1 MRMADICDYGEVQNM
16 TIRTATGIVIS
27 KMSGKLQGFYSIN
40 TNPFDNPYCNK
51 MASIP
56 GSICEQCYSRKMLT
70 TMRKSCNRSWSENA
84 FRISKEVIPEKLL
97 PDLSGLQCNGAF
109 RFSSHGEI
117 INENHLINLCN
128 IARKNPDI
136 TFGLWTKRVDMIQKH
151 RDQIPSNVV
160 LIASTRW
167 VDIAQPSVPDGF
179 DKVFSAYT
187 KPFAEQHTVPINCS
201 GHCKECMT
209 CYRKNN
215 GVTHINELIK

>member
-1 MRMADICDYGEVQNM
+1 MADICDYGEVQNM

-117 INENHLINLCN
+117 INENHLVNLLN

-136 TFGLWTKRVDMIQKH
+136 TFGLWTKRISMIQEH
-151 RDQIPSNVV
+151 INEIPDNVV
-160 LIASTRW
+160 LVASTRLTN
-167 VDIAQPSVPDGF
+167 IAFPVVPDGF
-179 DKVFSAYT
+179 HKVFSVYT
-187 KPFAEQHTVPINCS
+187 KSFAEEHGIAINCH
-201 GHCKECMT
+201 GKCRECMI
-209 CYRKNN
+209 CYRRGN
-215 GVTHINELIK
+215 GITHINELIK